1 MMNIQSLVRNTSP
14 VLLSLGKNKHKAQS
28 HATLAWLTA
37 ALIAFVS
44 LTTSASAQEE
54 SASAHVRSI
63 KIDSSVVTEHET
75 KILGK
80 RVKYSATTGTQPV
93 WNSKDEAVATLFYT
107 YYQRTDVKENTERPL
122 IISFNGGPG
131 SASVWM
137 HVAYTGPRIL
147 NIDDEGYPVQP
158 YGVQTNPYSILDVAD
173 IVFVNPVNTG
183 YSRVLPKADGSMPSQ
198 DEQQKMFFGVNADI
212 SYLADWV
219 NTFVT
224 RNNRWRSPKY
234 LIGESYGTTRVSG
247 LALELQNRQWMYL
260 NGVVLVSPTD
270 IGIERNGPV
279 KAANRLPYF
288 AAAAWYHNKL
298 EPALQNKDLTE
309 LLPEVEDFTINTL
322 IPALAKGGFIGETE
336 KRDVLTQMARYSGL
350 SEASIAQNNLDVSTA
365 FFWKD
370 LLRDEGKT
378 LGRLDSRYLGID
390 AKQSGD
396 RPDYWAELTSWLHS
410 FTPAINYYLREE
422 LNYKTDIK
430 YNMFGNVH
438 PWDRSNNQSGE
449 NLRLAMA
456 QNPYLNVM
464 IQAGYYDGATNYFDA
479 KYTMWQLD
487 QSGNLKDR
495 LSFKGYR
502 SGHMMYLRRDDLK
515 QSNQDLREFIKMS
528 TPGKGIPAEYKR

>member
-1 MMNIQSLVRNTSP
+1 MNIQSLVRNTSP

-54 SASAHVRSI
+54 SASAHARSI

-183 YSRVLPKADGSMPSQ
+183 HSRVLPKADGSMPSQ

>member
-44 LTTSASAQEE
+44 LTSSASAQEE
-54 SASAHVRSI
+54 SASAHARSI

-107 YYQRTDVKENTERPL
+107 YYQRTDVKENTKRPL

-336 KRDVLTQMARYSGL
+336 KRDVLKQMARYSGL

-370 LLRDEGKT
+370 LLREEGKT

-396 RPDYWAELTSWLHS
+396 SPDYWAELTSWLHS

-438 PWDRSNNQSGE
+438 PWDRSNNQTGE

>member
-14 VLLSLGKNKHKAQS
+14 VLLSLGKSKHKAQS
-28 HATLAWLTA
+28 HSTLAWLTA

-54 SASAHVRSI
+54 SASAHARSI

-336 KRDVLTQMARYSGL
+336 KRDVLKQMARYSGL

-438 PWDRSNNQSGE
+438 PWDRSNNQTGE

-528 TPGKGIPAEYKR
+528 TPGKGIAAEYKR